1 MIPERPLPA
10 ASRQSPAR
18 APVARELIV
27 AVMVLGVL
35 ALGGQRLRMLLQ
47 YDRAALATG
56 EWWRLVTG
64 HLVHLGWDHLAL
76 NVAGLI
82 GLWWLYGELCSRRE
96 WLVLATVSALLISA
110 ALYIASPDVAWYV
123 GLSGVLHGLWAAGAC
138 RLYRTSRLES
148 LAALAVLTVK
158 LALEYRYGPLSAGP
172 ADGLPV
178 VTVAHRY
185 GALGGLAGT
194 LLLAAAAR
202 KRPRRQSL

>member
-82 GLWWLYGELCSRRE
+82 GLWWLYGRHRDLPDPAGLGRPSSESR
-96 WLVLATVSALLISA
+96 S
-110 ALYIASPDVAWYV
+110 
-123 GLSGVLHGLWAAGAC
+123 
-138 RLYRTSRLES
+138 
-148 LAALAVLTVK
+148 
-158 LALEYRYGPLSAGP
+158 
-172 ADGLPV
+172 
-178 VTVAHRY
+178 
-185 GALGGLAGT
+185 
-194 LLLAAAAR
+194 
-202 KRPRRQSL
+202 